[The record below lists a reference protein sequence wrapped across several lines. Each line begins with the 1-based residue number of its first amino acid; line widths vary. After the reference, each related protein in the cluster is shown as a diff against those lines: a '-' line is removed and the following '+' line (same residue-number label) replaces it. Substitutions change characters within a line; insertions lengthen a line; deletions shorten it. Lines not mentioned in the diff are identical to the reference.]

1 MSLDKKYIQNMVELL
16 QLEKAKSK
24 LTPCPQ
30 TVDPP
35 GHGAVLGPDD
45 HAVYRR
51 CIGILLYISGDR
63 PDAQFIT
70 KVLSSRCSAP
80 TTTDMELLRRLV
92 KYIEGQDGLGI
103 MLEETQCGRSVFQK
117 WERVALETVF
127 EESKPFG
134 DHRLVEVVTDADWGS
149 KCFSERRSLSSYCIH
164 VNGNLCHSGNRVQKS
179 ISLSSAESELCGS
192 LLGVSEALFVASA
205 IRFMCGIGID
215 AKDTE
220 KVKVVHYVGNSA
232 ARAIIQKEGL
242 GKSRHVELGWLWIQR
257 AHKDKK
263 FETKPISAALC
274 PADLAT
280 KPRPRRRAKLLCYL
294 VGMFDSEHQELFGV
308 EEFDKREVK
317 VRRIQSSGHANARVL
332 QLVALLTQALVGEA
346 CSSVELQNTYTCAR
360 VVMALAMMALLA
372 MASMM
377 RSLTRA

>member
-1 MSLDKKYIQNMVELL
+1 M
-16 QLEKAKSK
+16 
-24 LTPCPQ
+24 
-30 TVDPP
+30 
-35 GHGAVLGPDD
+35 
-45 HAVYRR
+45 
-51 CIGILLYISGDR
+51 
-63 PDAQFIT
+63 
-70 KVLSSRCSAP
+70 
-80 TTTDMELLRRLV
+80 
-92 KYIEGQDGLGI
+92 
-103 MLEETQCGRSVFQK
+103 
-117 WERVALETVF
+117 
-127 EESKPFG
+127 
-134 DHRLVEVVTDADWGS
+134 
-149 KCFSERRSLSSYCIH
+149 
-164 VNGNLCHSGNRVQKS
+164 QKS

-205 IRFMCGIGID
+205 IRFMCGID

-220 KVKVVHYVGNSA
+220 KVKVVHYVDNSA

-242 GKSRHVELGWLWIQR
+242 GKSRHVELDWLWIQR

-263 FETKPISAALC
+263 FETKPISTALC

-280 KPRPRRRAKLLCYL
+280 KPHPRRRAKLLCYL

-308 EEFDKREVK
+308 EEFGKREVK

-332 QLVALLTQALVGEA
+332 QLVALLTQALVGKA

-377 RSLTRA
+377 INEAVKYTVKVEIEGQSNSNDTGQTESIAKEITVNVMGVLSQPMLGEASSAGAQIRDGDNLREFKRNCEWFYMRGWRLWCENKCEFFNCHGGGE

>member
-1 MSLDKKYIQNMVELL
+1 
-16 QLEKAKSK
+16 
-24 LTPCPQ
+24 
-30 TVDPP
+30 
-35 GHGAVLGPDD
+35 
-45 HAVYRR
+45 
-51 CIGILLYISGDR
+51 
-63 PDAQFIT
+63 
-70 KVLSSRCSAP
+70 
-80 TTTDMELLRRLV
+80 
-92 KYIEGQDGLGI
+92 

-117 WERVALETVF
+117 WEGVALETVF

-134 DHRLVEVVTDADWGS
+134 DHHLVEVVTDADWGS
-149 KCFSERRSLSSYCIH
+149 KCFSERKSLSSYCIY
-164 VNGNLCHSGNRVQKS
+164 VNGNLCRSGNRVQKS

-205 IRFMCGIGID
+205 IRFMCGID

-220 KVKVVHYVGNSA
+220 KVKVVHYVDNSA

-263 FETKPISAALC
+263 FETKPISTALC

-280 KPRPRRRAKLLCYL
+280 KPHPRRRAKLLCYL

-308 EEFDKREVK
+308 EEFAKREVK
-317 VRRIQSSGHANARVL
+317 VRRIQSRGHANARVL

-346 CSSVELQNTYTCAR
+346 CSSVELQNTYTCATKLHR
-360 VVMALAMMALLA
+360 RWMTFYSTHSFFAFFSCGVKKMKVADMSYDAVCWISVLACHSHVCSQSVWPCVGKFWQPL
-372 MASMM
+372 
-377 RSLTRA
+377 